1 MVGWVHQLLWRCKRW
16 FECSGEGLCEGPKQK
31 RKLETENI

>member
-1 MVGWVHQLLWRCKRW
+1 MVGLVHRLLWLYKQW
-16 FECSGEGLCEGPKQK
+16 FECSGEGLSEDPKQK